1 MLELSLSGWFTG
13 TCVGALSSQSRNV
26 GVITAVLTLIKHSFL
41 NSIRLF
47 NFCSCR
53 SNKVAEQAQSSFLH
67 PFMNNCVNEACAC
80 ASKRMRFIEQKRT

>member
-41 NSIRLF
+41 NSIRLLV
-47 NFCSCR
+47 SVHVGLI
-53 SNKVAEQAQSSFLH
+53 KWQSKHNHLF
-67 PFMNNCVNEACAC
+67 
-80 ASKRMRFIEQKRT
+80 FIHL